1 MIALVGYGYWGRNL
15 ARVFSDK
22 ITHIV
27 DKEEDNLNK
36 AKHLYGSRFNYDVS
50 LTNVL
55 EYNKDVKAVLIA
67 TKPETH
73 LDLAKLCI
81 YYNRH
86 CWVEKPICMSYDET
100 VELKKYMKDEGKDL
114 RIFVDHT
121 FKVYLH
127 AISIIVIGM

>member
-55 EYNKDVKAVLIA
+55 EYNKAGIN
-67 TKPETH
+67 
-73 LDLAKLCI
+73 C
-81 YYNRH
+81 N
-86 CWVEKPICMSYDET
+86 
-100 VELKKYMKDEGKDL
+100 
-114 RIFVDHT
+114 
-121 FKVYLH
+121 
-127 AISIIVIGM
+127 